1 MIFILLVYLFLA
13 KVERQNKET
22 KWMLKLQTVY
32 PYGLNDRVG
41 DKYMTQRES
50 RVVDN
55 MFYVLTITSSI
66 QMPRL

>member
-1 MIFILLVYLFLA
+1 MTLVYLFLA
-13 KVERQNKET
+13 KVERQKKET

-55 MFYVLTITSSI
+55 MFL
-66 QMPRL
+66 PFHRLNLVILS

>member
-1 MIFILLVYLFLA
+1 
-13 KVERQNKET
+13 
-22 KWMLKLQTVY
+22 MLKLQTVY

>member
-1 MIFILLVYLFLA
+1 
-13 KVERQNKET
+13 
-22 KWMLKLQTVY
+22 MLKLQTVY

-55 MFYVLTITSSI
+55 MFL
-66 QMPRL
+66 PFHRLNLVILS